1 MNGSLKAQSPQLR
14 PSPARRAPL
23 WAATISGA
31 LLGCA
36 VASVA
41 ALTAF
46 MVPVGVSPAAALERR
61 TEETV
66 VVRADETIN
75 DDLFASGK
83 SVRVDGRVRGDVIA
97 FAQNVTVTGVI
108 EGDLISAGAQVV
120 LDGEVQ
126 GDVRAAGHTVQLNG
140 AVGRNV
146 LGAAQLLQLGGSG
159 RVNGNVIGASE
170 TLSLAGDVGGSVT
183 GAGETVEL
191 QGRVGREADLAVE
204 SFTFG
209 PRASIGGD
217 LTYHAQEELS
227 VPSGTVAGSVR
238 HVPVQHE
245 KPDMARPQERFNAF
259 GNFLSLTW
267 LTGSAVV
274 GLVLL
279 RLFPRVAAEF
289 LAVLETQPLPSL
301 GLGVL
306 AMIGTIPVA
315 VVAALTVIGLPV
327 ALLLGAG
334 YLGGM
339 LVGWL
344 FLALAAGSIMVGL
357 VRKGRPWH
365 PSWAFLLGLVVLYVL
380 TRLPFLGGL
389 VTFVGLAFGLG
400 AFLVALHRTWRGGGE
415 AMAPSG
421 SSPSVISAPAPI

>member
-1 MNGSLKAQSPQLR
+1 MNGSLNAQPPQLR
-14 PSPARRAPL
+14 PPHPRRAPL
-23 WAATISGA
+23 WAAT

-36 VASVA
+36 IASGAALVTLLLPVA
-41 ALTAF
+41 A
-46 MVPVGVSPAAALERR
+46 PPAAALERR
-61 TEETV
+61 SEEAV
-66 VVRADETIN
+66 VVRADETVN

-83 SVRVDGRVRGDVIA
+83 SVRVDGRVRGDVFA

-108 EGDLISAGAQVV
+108 EGDLITAGAQVV
-120 LDGEVQ
+120 LDGEVK

-140 AVGRNV
+140 VVERNV
-146 LGAAQLLQLGGSG
+146 LGAAQLLQLGSSG
-159 RVNGNVIGASE
+159 RVGGNVIGASE

-191 QGRVGREADLAVE
+191 QGRVGRGADLALQ

-209 PRASIGGD
+209 PRARIGGD
-217 LTYHAQEELS
+217 LTYHAHEELS
-227 VPSGTVAGSVR
+227 VPANAVAGSVR
-238 HVPVQHE
+238 YVPVQHE
-245 KPDMARPQERFNAF
+245 KPDMARPQERFNAL

-267 LTGSAVV
+267 LAGSAVV

-279 RLFPRVAAEF
+279 RLFPRFAAEF

-306 AMIGTIPVA
+306 AMIGTVPLAIL
-315 VVAALTVIGLPV
+315 AALTVIGLPV

-400 AFLVALHRTWRGGGE
+400 AFLVALYRTWRGGSE
-415 AMAPSG
+415 PLAPSG
-421 SSPSVISAPAPI
+421 SSPSVIPAPAPI

>member
-1 MNGSLKAQSPQLR
+1 MNASLNAQAPQPR
-14 PSPARRAPL
+14 PPHARRAPL
-23 WAATISGA
+23 WAAT

-36 VASVA
+36 IASGA
-41 ALTAF
+41 AL
-46 MVPVGVSPAAALERR
+46 MSLLLPAVAPPASALERR

-75 DDLFASGK
+75 DDLFASGR
-83 SVRVDGRVRGDVIA
+83 SVRVDGRVRGDVFA

-108 EGDLISAGAQVV
+108 EGDLITAGAQVV
-120 LDGEVQ
+120 LDGRVD

-146 LGAAQLLQLGGSG
+146 LGAAQLLQLSGSG
-159 RVNGNVIGASE
+159 RVSGNVIGAAE
-170 TLSLAGDVGGSVT
+170 TLSLAGDVEGSVT

-191 QGRVGREADLAVE
+191 QGRVGREADLALE

-279 RLFPRVAAEF
+279 RLFPRFAAEF

-315 VVAALTVIGLPV
+315 VLAALTVIGLPV
-327 ALLLGAG
+327 AFLLGAG

-380 TRLPFLGGL
+380 TRMPFLGGL
-389 VTFVGLAFGLG
+389 VTFVGLSFGLG
-400 AFLVALHRTWRGGGE
+400 AFLTALYRTWRGGSE
-415 AMAPSG
+415 PLAPSG
-421 SSPSVISAPAPI
+421 SRPSVIPAPSPI